1 MRSSASTAPADLPED
16 QAELLAGTPY
26 RALRLL
32 GRGGMGEVFDA
43 EHRALNKRVVVKLLH
58 AQLAADPRFADR
70 LRVEAQALAAVS
82 SPHVVSVSDLGQT
95 PAGRPYLVMERL
107 EGHTLREELQ
117 SRGVIPVAEAL
128 DIVRQVLAALAAVHR
143 LGIVHRDVKADN
155 VFLCGPTNGGT
166 RIVKVLDFGIAKLV
180 PSDAS
185 PSPVPAA
192 QYATEEGVLVGSP
205 RTVSPEQARFQPVDA
220 RTDVYATG
228 LLLCTLVAGR
238 GPFDHARDML
248 ELLNAHVREVPAPPS
263 RLAEQFVPPD
273 VDRAVL
279 KALAKRP
286 EHRFHSAESFAEELA
301 RIASRLGDSTAL
313 LVPAPPSARAPR
325 SDDGAAVGT
334 PGRPMEATD
343 HGTLVI
349 RPDGCDPAPGPHAE
363 GWLTSPP
370 QAPRVLEAQANL
382 ALDHAP
388 SSHMRAF
395 VLLTFASTI
404 IFSLI
409 AGLVFHYWAG
419 R

>member
-1 MRSSASTAPADLPED
+1 MRSSAPTAPADLPAD
-16 QAELLAGTPY
+16 QADLLAGTPY
-26 RALRLL
+26 RALSLL
-32 GRGGMGEVFDA
+32 GKGGMGEVFEA

-70 LRVEAQALAAVS
+70 LRVEAQALAALS
-82 SPHVVSVSDLGQT
+82 SPHVVAVSDLGQT
-95 PAGRPYLVMERL
+95 PAGRPFLVMEHL

-117 SRGVIPVAEAL
+117 SRGVIPVAEAIQ
-128 DIVRQVLAALAAVHR
+128 IVRQVLAGLAAAHR

-155 VFLCGPTNGGT
+155 IFLCTPRDGGA

-192 QYATEEGVLVGSP
+192 RYATEEGVLVGSP
-205 RTVSPEQARFQPVDA
+205 RTVSPEQARFQSVDA

-228 LLLCTLVAGR
+228 LLLCTLIAGR

-248 ELLNAHVREVPAPPS
+248 ELLQAHVREVPAPPS
-263 RLAEQFVPPD
+263 QLAKQFVPPE

-286 EHRFHSAESFAEELA
+286 EQRFQSAELFAEELA

-313 LVPAPPSARAPR
+313 LVHAPASARR
-325 SDDGAAVGT
+325 DEGAALQS
-334 PGRPMEATD
+334 PAQPMEATEQ
-343 HGTLVI
+343 GTLVL
-349 RPDGCDPAPGPHAE
+349 RPDGCDPARGADAE
-363 GWLTSPP
+363 GRLMSPTHDPPVP
-370 QAPRVLEAQANL
+370 QAQAKL
-382 ALDHAP
+382 ALGRAP
-388 SSHMRAF
+388 SSHTRAF

-419 R
+419 E